1 MGYVK
6 DDLENEKRLS
16 QSSRN
21 EKPKKWHQK
30 IRDALVVEN
39 SSSNGKPDRSN
50 STQQLVAHPEHI
62 YNQESIDKLFKE
74 KLNNENER
82 HREQM
87 KAINLEKEYWK
98 AMLDSLG
105 FKRKNN
111 KYKKPFFF

>member
-1 MGYVK
+1 MRPVIN
-6 DDLENEKRLS
+6 DHENEKRSS
-16 QSSRN
+16 QSSQSQN

-30 IRDALVVEN
+30 IRDALIVDN

-50 STQQLVAHPEHI
+50 SAQQLAAHPEHI

-74 KLNNENER
+74 KLNNEKER

-87 KAINLEKEYWK
+87 KAIKLEKEYWK

-105 FKRKNN
+105 NN
-111 KYKKPFFF
+111 EQIF